1 MIHKT
6 PKPTIERSIY
16 RSLLGTPPKK
26 LRIRGQF
33 QPLSPAFLRCHASS
47 KANTSETRSLK
58 QKEKR
63 TTEKLTKTKNKKN
76 VLKKNPPAPLPDVL
90 LVDLSDPVPL
100 PSSTASLHVEPL
112 IDFDVYLHAPDISD
126 PFGDPFPTL
135 DPEQVPLPTPDSQ
148 SATRVTNSSSTEPLL
163 N

>member
-1 MIHKT
+1 MI
-6 PKPTIERSIY
+6 
-16 RSLLGTPPKK
+16 
-26 LRIRGQF
+26 
-33 QPLSPAFLRCHASS
+33 
-47 KANTSETRSLK
+47 
-58 QKEKR
+58 
-63 TTEKLTKTKNKKN
+63 KTKNKKN

-90 LVDLSDPVPL
+90 LVDLSDPVPLPSSTASLPAEPLIEKRTTEKLIKTKNKKTLLKKNPSAPLPDVLLVDLTNPLPL

-135 DPEQVPLPTPDSQ
+135 DPEKVPLPTPDSQ
-148 SATRVTNSSSTEPLL
+148 SATRGTNSSSTEPLL